1 MDLWGR
7 NVQAGNGVETER
19 VGGASFM
26 QQGAPALQEAICCG
40 FLD

>member
-1 MDLWGR
+1 MDLWG
-7 NVQAGNGVETER
+7 GMCGWNGVETER

-26 QQGAPALQEAICCG
+26 QQGAPALEEAICCG